1 MDDKNFKGLTTQQVE
16 EKIALGKVNRLPK
29 NKEGGLG
36 EIFRRN
42 ILTLFNLLNVVLALI
57 LISIGSYRNVLF
69 MGVVISNALIGTVQ
83 EIRAKRTHDRL
94 TLMAEGAFCVW
105 RNGMKVQLSST
116 DLVEGDVVCLAR
128 GQQTPADGQV
138 LEGCAHL
145 NESIL
150 TGESEAVEKR
160 QGSTVYSGSYVQD
173 GSLTVRLTA
182 VGQESYMGR
191 LQLSARKVKRAK
203 SGLMRDMNRIIR
215 WVTYAVVPVGLLLY
229 WKQNTVLGLVHNEAI
244 VRSVAS
250 VIGMIP
256 EGLILLTSVS
266 LAAGVVKLGRYNALV
281 NQLYGIETLART
293 DVICVDKT
301 GTLTSGVMEL
311 EKCLAE
317 EGVSSE
323 QIRQAIGGLFH
334 VLGVDGA
341 TSEAIAR
348 EYPAVE
354 NSDLIKGIP
363 FSSENKW
370 SAAYGD
376 SRSIIL
382 GAPEKL
388 LETGAL
394 SRAQQLAKDGLRVLA
409 LMESPETPA
418 DPGNAILP
426 GKRRLM
432 CLFCLRDML
441 RPDVEKTVDYFTR
454 EGVKLKVISGDS
466 ALTVASV
473 AKMAGVPDA
482 EQYVDLSAVDKKDYD
497 ILCREYAVFGRV
509 SPEDKRELIL
519 AMQRQGLAVAMV
531 GDGVNDVPALKT
543 ADCSL
548 AIGGGSDAA
557 CRVSQITL
565 LGDGF
570 DALPEILLEGR
581 RVINNITRAS
591 ALFLVK
597 NIFSLLVSLAL
608 LFLPYAYPFQ
618 PIQLT
623 LVSAVTIGMPSVVL
637 ALQPNREKVKGSFLL
652 NIFRRALP
660 GGLCGALLLLAAMI
674 AGKGLGFSEGQIS
687 TVCTLVTAFSCYVC
701 LLLTCLPLDTLRT
714 ALLVLVAAVLAGA
727 VLLMPNLFYLTPIA
741 GQVLS
746 LTVILAALALPI
758 QVGISSLMMLVS
770 RIRRSKKQAV
780 SDAGLSA

>member
-1 MDDKNFKGLTTQQVE
+1 MKEKLHTGLTAQQVKD
-16 EKIALGKVNRLPK
+16 KIAQGKINRLPK
-29 NKEGGLG
+29 SRDGGLG
-36 EIFRRN
+36 EILRRN
-42 ILTLFNLLNVVLALI
+42 ILTLFNLLNVVLAII
-57 LISIGSYRNVLF
+57 LLSIGSYRNVLF

-94 TLMAEGAFCVW
+94 SLMAEGSFQVW
-105 RNGMKVQLSST
+105 RDGAQVSLPSSE
-116 DLVEGDVVCLAR
+116 LVEGDVVMLTR
-128 GQQTPADGQV
+128 GQQVPADGLV

-150 TGESEAVEKR
+150 TGESEAVEK
-160 QGSTVYSGSYVQD
+160 QKGSTAYSGSFVQD
-173 GSLTVRLTA
+173 GTLTLQLTA

-191 LQLSARKVKRAK
+191 LQLSARRVKRAK

-215 WVTYAVVPVGLLLY
+215 WVTYAVVPVGLLLF
-229 WKQNTVLGLVHNEAI
+229 WKQTAVLGLLRNEAI

-266 LAAGVVKLGRYNALV
+266 LAAGVVKLGRYNAMV
-281 NQLYGIETLART
+281 NQLFGIETLART
-293 DVICVDKT
+293 DVLCVDKT
-301 GTLTSGVMEL
+301 GTLTSGAMEL
-311 EKCLAE
+311 EKCICAPGITE
-317 EGVSSE
+317 ED
-323 QIRQAIGGLFH
+323 IRREMGGFFRA
-334 VLGVDGA
+334 LGVDGP
-341 TSEAIAR
+341 TSEAIACK
-348 EYPAVE
+348 YPPVE
-354 NSDLIKGIP
+354 SSGFVSGIP

-370 SAAYGD
+370 SLALDG

-388 LETGAL
+388 LAESDL
-394 SRAQQLAKDGLRVLA
+394 HSAQQLASEGFRVLA
-409 LMESPETPA
+409 LMDSPESPQTGA
-418 DPGNAILP
+418 AHALP
-426 GKRRLM
+426 EDRRLL
-432 CLFCLRDML
+432 CLFCLRDRL
-441 RPDVEKTVDYFTR
+441 RPDVEKTVGYFTR
-454 EGVKLKVISGDS
+454 EGVQLKVISGDS
-466 ALTVASV
+466 PLTVSCV
-473 AKMAGVPDA
+473 AKSAGVPDA
-482 EQYVDLSAVDKKDYD
+482 DKCVDLSAISEKDYD
-497 ILCREYAVFGRV
+497 ALSREYAVFGRV
-509 SPEDKRELIL
+509 SPEDKRELVL

-597 NIFSLLVSLAL
+597 NIFSLLVSLVL
-608 LFLPYAYPFQ
+608 LFVPFAYPFQ

-660 GGLCGALLLLAAMI
+660 GGLCGAVLLLAAMI
-674 AGKGLGFSEGQIS
+674 AGKALHLDDMQIS
-687 TVCTLVTAFSCYVC
+687 TVCTLVTAFSCYIC
-701 LLLTCLPLDTLRT
+701 LLLTCLPLNALRIG
-714 ALLVLVAAVLAGA
+714 LLILVAAILAGA
-727 VLLMPNLFYLTPIA
+727 VLLMPGLFCLSPIT
-741 GQVLS
+741 GSVLHMS
-746 LTVILAALALPI
+746 LILAALALPI
-758 QVGISSLMMLVS
+758 QTGISGLMLLIS
-770 RIRRSKKQAV
+770 RARKSRKGTARTE
-780 SDAGLSA
+780 AAA

>member
-1 MDDKNFKGLTTQQVE
+1 MEEKLHTGLTAQQVE
-16 EKIALGKVNRLPK
+16 EKIAQGRVNRLPK
-29 NKEGGLG
+29 SRDGGLG
-36 EIFRRN
+36 DILRRN
-42 ILTLFNLLNVVLALI
+42 ILTLFNLLNVVLAVI
-57 LISIGSYRNVLF
+57 LLSIGSYRNVLF

-94 TLMAEGAFCVW
+94 SLMAEGSFQV
-105 RNGMKVQLSST
+105 RRDGVQVSLLASE
-116 DLVEGDVVCLAR
+116 LVEGDVVLLTR
-128 GQQTPADGQV
+128 GQQVPADGIV

-160 QGSTVYSGSYVQD
+160 EGSTAFSGSFVQD
-173 GSLTVRLTA
+173 GSLTLRLTA

-215 WVTYAVVPVGLLLY
+215 WVTYAVVPVGLLLF
-229 WKQNTVLGLVHNEAI
+229 WKQHTVLGLIRNEAI
-244 VRSVAS
+244 VRSIAS

-266 LAAGVVKLGRYNALV
+266 LAAGVVKLGRYNAMV

-293 DVICVDKT
+293 DVLCVDKT
-301 GTLTSGVMEL
+301 GTLTSGAMEL
-311 EKCLAE
+311 EKCIFADGITE
-317 EGVSSE
+317 ENIARDMAGF
-323 QIRQAIGGLFH
+323 FH
-334 VLGVDGA
+334 ALGVDGP

-348 EYPAVE
+348 KYPPKESSGFV
-354 NSDLIKGIP
+354 SGVP

-370 SAAYGD
+370 SLAIASG
-376 SRSIIL
+376 RSLIL

-388 LETGAL
+388 LAESDL
-394 SRAQQLAKDGLRVLA
+394 QKAQSLAAEGFRVLA
-409 LMESPETPA
+409 LMDSPAVPEGHKPV
-418 DPGNAILP
+418 LP
-426 GKRRLM
+426 ENRRLL
-432 CLFCLRDML
+432 CLFCLRDRL
-441 RPDVEKTVDYFTR
+441 RPDVEKTVGYFAR
-454 EGVKLKVISGDS
+454 EGVQLKVISGDS
-466 ALTVASV
+466 PLTVSCV
-473 AKMAGVPDA
+473 AKSAGVPNA
-482 EQYVDLSAVDKKDYD
+482 EKCVDLSAISEKDYD
-497 ILCREYAVFGRV
+497 ALSREYAVFGRV
-509 SPEDKRELIL
+509 SPEDKRELVL

-608 LFLPYAYPFQ
+608 LVLPFAYPFQ

-623 LVSAVTIGMPSVVL
+623 LVSTVTIGFPSVVL
-637 ALQPNREKVKGSFLL
+637 ALQPNREKVRGNFLL

-660 GGLCGALLLLAAMI
+660 GGLCCALLLLAAMLRGR
-674 AGKGLGFSEGQIS
+674 ALHLDDAQIS
-687 TVCTLVTAFSCYVC
+687 TVCTLVTAFSCYIC
-701 LLLTCLPLDTLRT
+701 LLLTCLPLNALRT

-727 VLLMPNLFYLTPIA
+727 VLLVPGLFYLAPIT
-741 GQVLS
+741 GPVLQLS
-746 LTVILAALALPI
+746 LILAALALPI
-758 QVGISSLMMLVS
+758 QTGISGLMMLISRAGRARKEHTVPPGVS
-770 RIRRSKKQAV
+770 A
-780 SDAGLSA
+780 

>member
-1 MDDKNFKGLTTQQVE
+1 MEEKLHTGLTTRQAE
-16 EKIALGKVNRLPK
+16 EKAAQGKVNRLPK
-29 NKEGGLG
+29 SKDGGLA
-36 EIFRRN
+36 EILRRN

-57 LISIGSYRNVLF
+57 LLSIGSYRNVLF

-94 TLMAEGAFCVW
+94 SLMAEGSFRVW
-105 RNGMKVQLSST
+105 RDGAIVSLPSS
-116 DLVEGDVVCLAR
+116 DLVEGDVVLLSR
-128 GQQTPADGQV
+128 GQQVPADGLV

-160 QGSTVYSGSYVQD
+160 EGSTAYSGSFVQD
-173 GSLTVRLTA
+173 GSLTLRLTA

-229 WKQNTVLGLVHNEAI
+229 WKQHTVLGLIRNEAI

-266 LAAGVVKLGRYNALV
+266 LAAGVVKLGRYNAMV

-293 DVICVDKT
+293 DVLCVDKT
-301 GTLTSGVMEL
+301 GTLTSGAMEL
-311 EKCLAE
+311 EKCICADGIGE
-317 EGVSSE
+317 EQVM
-323 QIRQAIGGLFH
+323 QDMGGFFGA
-334 VLGVDGA
+334 LGVDGP
-341 TSEAIAR
+341 TSEAIACK
-348 EYPAVE
+348 YPPRD
-354 NSDLIKGIP
+354 NSGFVSGVP

-370 SAAYGD
+370 SLACDEG
-376 SRSIIL
+376 RSIIL

-388 LETGAL
+388 LGPEELAE
-394 SRAQQLAKDGLRVLA
+394 AQRLATEGFRVLA
-409 LMESPETPA
+409 LMESPA
-418 DPGNAILP
+418 LP
-426 GKRRLM
+426 RNNEKPVLPENRRLLA
-432 CLFCLRDML
+432 LFCLRDSL
-441 RPDVEKTVDYFTR
+441 RPDVEKTVDYFAR
-454 EGVKLKVISGDS
+454 EGVRLKVISGDS
-466 ALTVASV
+466 PLTVSCV
-473 AKMAGVPDA
+473 AKSAGVPDA
-482 EQYVDLSAVDKKDYD
+482 EKCVDLSAIAEKDYD
-497 ILCREYAVFGRV
+497 SLSREYTIFGRV
-509 SPEDKRELIL
+509 SPEDKRELVL

-565 LGDGF
+565 LGNGF

-597 NIFSLLVSLAL
+597 NIFSLLVSLVL
-608 LFLPYAYPFQ
+608 LFLPFAYPFQ

-660 GGLCGALLLLAAMI
+660 GGLCGAVLLLAAMI
-674 AGKGLGFSEGQIS
+674 AGKALHLDEAQIS
-687 TVCTLVTAFSCYVC
+687 TVCTVVTAFSCYIC
-701 LLLTCLPLDTLRT
+701 LLLTCLPLNALRVC
-714 ALLVLVAAVLAGA
+714 LLVLVAAILAGA
-727 VLLMPNLFYLTPIA
+727 VLLMPGLFFLAPIT
-741 GQVLS
+741 GSVLH
-746 LTVILAALALPI
+746 LILILAALALPI
-758 QVGISSLMMLVS
+758 QTGISGLMMLVS
-770 RIRRSKKQAV
+770 RARQARKEASPAEV
-780 SDAGLSA
+780 NT